1 MEQLGKFLDM
11 GGYAGFVW
19 PSYVAVFALLAVL
32 LWLSL
37 RGLRGAERARGAAAR
52 AAGHLLTTFLKTQ
65 FTTPFLHS

>member
-19 PSYVAVFALLAVL
+19 PSYVAVFAILAVL

-37 RGLRGAERARGAAAR
+37 RGLRGAERELSQLEQNNPR
-52 AAGHLLTTFLKTQ
+52 AHRRTDR
-65 FTTPFLHS
+65 

>member
-19 PSYVAVFALLAVL
+19 PSYVAVFAILAVL

-37 RGLRGAERARGAAAR
+37 RGLRGAERE
-52 AAGHLLTTFLKTQ
+52 LTQLEQ
-65 FTTPFLHS
+65 NNPSPRHWC